1 MILPPLILAAA
12 CVSIE
17 GEKILLS
24 DLARAVPALSAAA
37 PEETIGFAPAP
48 GMRRLIGQAEIG
60 KIAAQYGVELPA
72 GLTTV
77 CFERA
82 AEPLAEERVSQGLRR
97 ALSGETWK
105 LIDFSRYRVP
115 GGDINFQVPPKLPA
129 NVPVI
134 LRGSIRYGDNR
145 SFPCW
150 ARVKISRPPR
160 EVERGD
166 MVAVEVSSGTALV
179 KFVARAESGG
189 AQGEAVLLR
198 NPTSKICFS
207 ARITGKGKVMLDATQ
222 DAILTAARDSRR
234 ESGR

>member
-1 MILPPLILAAA
+1 MILPPLIFAAA

-24 DLARAVPALSAAA
+24 DLARAVPAFSAAPPGEA
-37 PEETIGFAPAP
+37 IGFSPAP
-48 GMRRLIGQAEIG
+48 GVHRLIGQAEIG
-60 KIAAQYGVELPA
+60 KIAAPYGVELPA

-82 AEPLAEERVSQGLRR
+82 AEPLTQERISEALRR
-97 ALSGETWK
+97 ALPGEDWK
-105 LIDFSRYRVP
+105 LLDFSRCRVP
-115 GGDINFQVPPKLPA
+115 RGEINFLISPRLPA

-134 LRGSIRYGDNR
+134 LRGTIRYGDNH

-166 MVAVEVSSGTALV
+166 MVAVEVTSGAALV

-189 AQGEAVLLR
+189 GQGETVVLR

-207 ARITGKGKVMLDATQ
+207 ALVTGKGKVMLDATQ
-222 DAILTAARDSRR
+222 DAMLTARGSRR